1 MSELTC
7 QADENY
13 LAWCWLH
20 FRRSVRDF
28 GILHPHKV
36 RQHEYTAI
44 MVVKIGMNTP
54 DMGDG
59 TDRDSGVAGR
69 HAESKLTLSVR

>member
-1 MSELTC
+1 
-7 QADENY
+7 
-13 LAWCWLH
+13 
-20 FRRSVRDF
+20 
-28 GILHPHKV
+28 
-36 RQHEYTAI
+36 